1 MFIVKYSKFGY
12 GSFFLSPHDK
22 IGWTNQLDL
31 AAKFELNKAR
41 KLLVL
46 IYYKLNIYISSHD
59 TINILYVRNK

>member
-1 MFIVKYSKFGY
+1 MFIIRLNHVYVKI
-12 GSFFLSPHDK
+12 LPNDK